1 MKIILFNPAH
11 NGDILLTLEI
21 VKNIIKSNPSHT
33 YDIQLACC
41 SFIYK
46 DLISKNV
53 SVSNYTNIWMFD
65 KNIDLNLSDNY
76 HFTLWLYKNETLY
89 LNMWQIL
96 VKDNIDC
103 LNLNDR
109 IPFIHNLFNEIK
121 TTYGIDLSFNVE
133 KYEDLIPVL
142 PDIPDI
148 DISIVNIIKAIDRHK
163 IFIYNLISENYN
175 NYEPLI
181 QNILNKY
188 PYHQIIL
195 ARESTIRSSRIIN
208 LETDLLISPSF
219 DGKNL
224 VIYSNIANECDI
236 VIFSQTGG
244 SIFPLNR
251 KNIANTNTKYYYLNH
266 YLLST
271 MKNVFHLNC
280 DYSSKVPE
288 LQNFSR
294 V

>member
-1 MKIILFNPAH
+1 MKIVLFNPAH

-46 DLISKNV
+46 DLVCPNV
-53 SVSNYTNIWMFD
+53 TVSNYTNIWMFD
-65 KNIDLNLSDNY
+65 KNVDLNLTHNHHS
-76 HFTLWLYKNETLY
+76 TLWLYKPDTLY

-109 IPFIHNLFNEIK
+109 IPFVRKLFNEIGDK
-121 TTYGIDLSFNVE
+121 HQIYLSFNVE
-133 KYEDLIPVL
+133 RYEDLIPVL
-142 PDIPDI
+142 PDISDT
-148 DISIVNIIKAIDRHK
+148 SILTRIKAIDKPK
-163 IFIYNLISENYN
+163 IFIYNMISGNYN
-175 NYEPLI
+175 NYDALI
-181 QNILNKY
+181 EHVVNVY
-188 PYHQIIL
+188 PNHHIIL
-195 ARESTIRSSRIIN
+195 ARAHKMASERITN
-208 LETDLLISPSF
+208 VETDLDVTPSF

-224 VIYSNIANECDI
+224 VICSNIADECDI

-244 SIFPLNR
+244 SFFHLNKR
-251 KNIANTNTKYYYLNH
+251 SIANTKTKYYYLNH

-271 MKNVFHLNC
+271 MKEVFGLNC
-280 DYSSKVPE
+280 DYCSRVSE
-288 LQNFSR
+288 LQVFSKI
-294 V
+294 